1 MIKKIQVTIPAQT
14 FQIDIEIDGVT
25 PPVDPP
31 TDPPA
36 PPVQTDFII
45 GSNGFPWFPLHLIK
59 SVGINWM
66 RCYFATGWGYEPDGL
81 SMQPLNQAWTNE
93 TNGMDDLLLRAQTM
107 GMKILWCNHQTAEW
121 WLNTGRGDGNNDNA
135 PVQKGQKRDDPNS
148 YKWYAEYFWQLV
160 ARYGKIKYADNLLRV
175 DSSPRWPGDE
185 NFKKSGLGLLEYVE
199 PWNEPEK
206 WWKQNTSESDSYFK
220 PEETAAMMSAV
231 YDGHEG
237 VLGQYAGIK
246 TADPSMVVVMPGLTD
261 YDFPYIAALDA
272 WFKANRKDKKW
283 PCDVFNLHHYSNI
296 GNKPKQHPAQWK
308 VSGGCYPSED
318 QNFDTVKELIAFA
331 KSIGKKFWLS
341 EFGYDTAPTSNM
353 HIVGKNGK
361 SSEVAQGEAL
371 VESIKK
377 YKEYG
382 ADGVFFFTGPDDI
395 GSGQF
400 TKSGIFT
407 KQSDG
412 YKPKQSVPIIKAYIE
427 SLKPP
432 QMMRE
437 DFSFSAANFKRP
449 QKLQNRE

>member
-14 FQIDIEIDGVT
+14 FQIDIEIDGTV
-25 PPVDPP
+25 PPVEPP
-31 TDPPA
+31 Q

-93 TNGMDDLLLRAQTM
+93 TNGMDDLLLRAKTM
-107 GMKILWCNHQTAEW
+107 GMNILWANHQTPEHFR
-121 WLNTGRGDGNNDNA
+121 NTGRSDGNNDYA
-135 PVQKGQKRDDPNS
+135 PIPAGAKRNDPAS
-148 YKWYAEYFWQLV
+148 FKWYAEYMWQLI
-160 ARYGKIKYADNLLRV
+160 ARYGSVKYPDSDLIV
-175 DSSPRWPGDE
+175 DSSPRWTGDE
-185 NFKKSGLGLLEYVE
+185 NFKKSGLDLLKYIQ
-199 PWNEPEK
+199 PWNEEK
-206 WWKQNTSESDSYFK
+206 WWLKGTEAYIE
-220 PEETAAMMSAV
+220 PETMAALMSAT

-237 VLGQYAGIK
+237 ALGPKAGIK
-246 TADPSMVVVMPGLTD
+246 TADKSRIVVAPPISD
-261 YDFPYIAALDA
+261 YDIPYIDLMDK

-283 PCDVFNLHHYSNI
+283 PCDVYSIHHYSNI

-318 QNFDTVKELIAFA
+318 QNFDTIKEIIAYFA
-331 KSIGKKFWLS
+331 ARGLKVWVT
-341 EFGYDTAPTSNM
+341 EFGYDTLAPSNM
-353 HIVGKNGK
+353 HIVGKGGE
-361 SSEVAQGEAL
+361 SDEQAQGRAI

-382 ADGVFFFTGPDDI
+382 ASGVFFFTGPDDI
-395 GSGQF
+395 GNGQF

-412 YKPKQSVPIIKAYIE
+412 YKPKAAVPIIKAYIE
-427 SLKPP
+427 SDGLKKMAKKPP
-432 QMMRE
+432 FE
-437 DFSFSAANFKRP
+437 FSISDFKRP
-449 QKLQNRE
+449 MKIK